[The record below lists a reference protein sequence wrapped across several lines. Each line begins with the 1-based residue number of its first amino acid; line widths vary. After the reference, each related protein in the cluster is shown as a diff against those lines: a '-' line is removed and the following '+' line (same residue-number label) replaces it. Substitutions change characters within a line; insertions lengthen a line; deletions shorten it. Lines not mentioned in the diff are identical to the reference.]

1 MGGQAE
7 TAAKGR
13 KEDHLAGN
21 RVSAGGVQVQV
32 TSGEAL
38 GIKKKIFPAKDAVAE
53 EAVAE
58 EAVAEEAVAEEA
70 VAEEAVAEEAVAEE
84 AVAEDAVAKE
94 VSREMGAE
102 D

>member
-13 KEDHLAGN
+13 KEDHLAGD

-32 TSGEAL
+32 ASGEAL
-38 GIKKKIFPAKDAVAE
+38 GIKKIFPTKDAVAE

-84 AVAEDAVAKE
+84 AVAEEAVAKE